1 MPRQTL
7 FDIDACF
14 PCFAVAYA
22 LNCGFIMVRKAGK
35 LPPAGESAA
44 VLSEEYELEYGR
56 GQLEVAGDS
65 FDTSRVTSPRVL
77 LVDDL
82 LATGGTATAA
92 CNLLRLA
99 GATIVEVAVLI
110 EICEQGM
117 QGRRRLKE
125 EAYIDLHALMTFSD
139 DPRGAP

>member
-1 MPRQTL
+1 ML
-7 FDIDACF
+7 CVLDVCIL
-14 PCFAVAYA
+14 VAYA

-35 LPPAGESAA
+35 LPPGTGGDGGN
-44 VLSEEYELEYGR
+44 VLSEEYELEYGK

-65 FDTSRVTSPRVL
+65 FDTARAMSPRVL

-82 LATGGTATAA
+82 LATGGTASAA

-99 GATIVEVAVLI
+99 GATIMEVAVVM
-110 EICEQGM
+110 EICSETL

-125 EAYIDLHALMTFSD
+125 EAYIDLHALLTFNE
-139 DPRGAP
+139 